1 MCHIFLCTSLA
12 SFKVKELN
20 HIIVTAPRLISPL
33 SDVFYN
39 LAYLEFAQLPR
50 VQFRS
55 KNKQQNKNKMVE
67 DEGERRISKLKQLN
81 LPIIK

>member
-20 HIIVTAPRLISPL
+20 HIIVTASRLISPL

>member
-1 MCHIFLCTSLA
+1 MRHIFLCTSLA

-20 HIIVTAPRLISPL
+20 RIIVTAPRLISPL

-55 KNKQQNKNKMVE
+55 KINNK
-67 DEGERRISKLKQLN
+67 
-81 LPIIK
+81 IKIKW